1 MKGANSC
8 REIILMA
15 FLKKFL
21 FRVNGPFR
29 TQNDTSAQL
38 WICCK
43 ECSTILH
50 NEKGQESH
58 GNYVNGF
65 FQKNP
70 IQGNLVCHFGPK
82 MLRLDNWVSSRGF
95 CIFNFAQ

>member
-1 MKGANSC
+1 
-8 REIILMA
+8 MA

-95 CIFNFAQ
+95 FIFNFAQ